1 MTNQTGPH
9 TVLQQGFAK
18 LPLELFLTVLDQ
30 LVGTRNGQ
38 QQPVAYEPSGIVT
51 KTLRALTL
59 VSRSTY
65 LIATKYLYS
74 HCLYLDSCTTYA
86 RFRRTLGL
94 HLGHHPQALDY
105 GEAGRNDELFA
116 EAQVLRNITSLFVS
130 PSKVQRLIE
139 GNYTPLVRLSQI
151 IDLCDLIGPTLR
163 RLALDLSPIYATP
176 TEIEQMRPHVT
187 ENNVFIHMPHLE
199 ELIISY
205 DVLNYFRHPPP
216 NLKRLAITAQE
227 LTDVEVAFCLKIPS
241 LRMLVMMRPV
251 NLEAKDIDIIFTA
264 YNGKSLDTVLVDV
277 NSNHRTPQGTRSSTA
292 TKTTSYCVMIGYGHT
307 VFKEPCGVRTSDVWL
322 PGRRLRDVWP
332 GQYIQSWKYSP
343 RTTENL
349 DHTHRVTLTWHE
361 CRFYIQVRTLLL
373 PHKTSPCSAPLTDH
387 QAFYIC
393 CH

>member
-1 MTNQTGPH
+1 MLDPRIVSSISIPPPRLASISSHITSKMTNQIGPH

-94 HLGHHPQALDY
+94 HLGHHPQTLDY

-199 ELIISY
+199 ELIVSY

-264 YNGKSLDTVLVDV
+264 YDGKSLDTVLVDV
-277 NSNHRTPQGTRSSTA
+277 NSNHRTPQGTRSWKDNDTVRIWELDVPVSF
-292 TKTTSYCVMIGYGHT
+292 YGDEDDVVLCDDWIWTH
-307 VFKEPCGVRTSDVWL
+307 GVQGTLWSQDKRRMASWEEIE
-322 PGRRLRDVWP
+322 RRLAGPV
-332 GQYIQSWKYSP
+332 
-343 RTTENL
+343 
-349 DHTHRVTLTWHE
+349 HTIMEV
-361 CRFYIQVRTLLL
+361 
-373 PHKTSPCSAPLTDH
+373 
-387 QAFYIC
+387 
-393 CH
+393 

>member
-176 TEIEQMRPHVT
+176 TEIEQIRPHVT
-187 ENNVFIHMPHLE
+187 ENNVFILPTPTTQLE
-199 ELIISY
+199 
-205 DVLNYFRHPPP
+205 
-216 NLKRLAITAQE
+216 TAGYHCSGAHGCGGSFLPQ
-227 LTDVEVAFCLKIPS
+227 
-241 LRMLVMMRPV
+241 
-251 NLEAKDIDIIFTA
+251 
-264 YNGKSLDTVLVDV
+264 DTVTTNAGHDATRQ
-277 NSNHRTPQGTRSSTA
+277 SGSQGHRYYIYSIQWQKLGHCSS
-292 TKTTSYCVMIGYGHT
+292 
-307 VFKEPCGVRTSDVWL
+307 
-322 PGRRLRDVWP
+322 
-332 GQYIQSWKYSP
+332 
-343 RTTENL
+343 
-349 DHTHRVTLTWHE
+349 
-361 CRFYIQVRTLLL
+361 
-373 PHKTSPCSAPLTDH
+373 
-387 QAFYIC
+387 
-393 CH
+393 

>member
-1 MTNQTGPH
+1 M
-9 TVLQQGFAK
+9 
-18 LPLELFLTVLDQ
+18 
-30 LVGTRNGQ
+30 
-38 QQPVAYEPSGIVT
+38 
-51 KTLRALTL
+51 
-59 VSRSTY
+59 
-65 LIATKYLYS
+65 
-74 HCLYLDSCTTYA
+74 DSCTTYA

-139 GNYTPLVRLSQI
+139 GNYTPLVRLPQI

-277 NSNHRTPQGTRSSTA
+277 NSNHRTPQGTRSWKDNDTVRIWEVDVPVSF
-292 TKTTSYCVMIGYGHT
+292 YGDEDDVVLCDDWIWTH
-307 VFKEPCGVRTSDVWL
+307 GVQGTLWSQDKRRMASWEEIE
-322 PGRRLRDVWP
+322 RRLAGPV
-332 GQYIQSWKYSP
+332 
-343 RTTENL
+343 
-349 DHTHRVTLTWHE
+349 HTIMEV
-361 CRFYIQVRTLLL
+361 
-373 PHKTSPCSAPLTDH
+373 
-387 QAFYIC
+387 
-393 CH
+393 

>member
-59 VSRSTY
+59 VSR
-65 LIATKYLYS
+65 K
-74 HCLYLDSCTTYA
+74 
-86 RFRRTLGL
+86 
-94 HLGHHPQALDY
+94 
-105 GEAGRNDELFA
+105 
-116 EAQVLRNITSLFVS
+116 
-130 PSKVQRLIE
+130 
-139 GNYTPLVRLSQI
+139 GNYTPLVRLPQI

-264 YNGKSLDTVLVDV
+264 YNGKSLDTVIVDV
-277 NSNHRTPQGTRSSTA
+277 NSNHRTPQGTRSWKDNDTVRIWEVDVPVSF
-292 TKTTSYCVMIGYGHT
+292 YGDEDDVVLCDDWIWTH
-307 VFKEPCGVRTSDVWL
+307 GVQGTLWSQDKRRMASWEEIE
-322 PGRRLRDVWP
+322 RRLAGPV
-332 GQYIQSWKYSP
+332 
-343 RTTENL
+343 
-349 DHTHRVTLTWHE
+349 HTIMEV
-361 CRFYIQVRTLLL
+361 
-373 PHKTSPCSAPLTDH
+373 
-387 QAFYIC
+387 
-393 CH
+393 

>member
-1 MTNQTGPH
+1 
-9 TVLQQGFAK
+9 
-18 LPLELFLTVLDQ
+18 
-30 LVGTRNGQ
+30 
-38 QQPVAYEPSGIVT
+38 
-51 KTLRALTL
+51 
-59 VSRSTY
+59 
-65 LIATKYLYS
+65 
-74 HCLYLDSCTTYA
+74 
-86 RFRRTLGL
+86 L

-130 PSKVQRLIE
+130 PSEVQRLIE
-139 GNYTPLVRLSQI
+139 GNYTPLVRLPQI

-176 TEIEQMRPHVT
+176 TEIEQIRPHVT

-251 NLEAKDIDIIFTA
+251 ILEAKDIDIIFTA

-277 NSNHRTPQGTRSSTA
+277 NSNHRTPQGTRSWKDNDTVRIWEVDVPVSF
-292 TKTTSYCVMIGYGHT
+292 YGDEDDIVLCDDWIWTH
-307 VFKEPCGVRTSDVWL
+307 GVQGTLWSQDKRRMASWEEIE
-322 PGRRLRDVWP
+322 RRLAGPV
-332 GQYIQSWKYSP
+332 
-343 RTTENL
+343 
-349 DHTHRVTLTWHE
+349 HTIMEV
-361 CRFYIQVRTLLL
+361 
-373 PHKTSPCSAPLTDH
+373 
-387 QAFYIC
+387 
-393 CH
+393 